1 MTKRKREKDSLCM
14 YVDIC
19 MLFVLLYYEPYTK
32 WAFIFFPACSSSGCV
47 WLYWPSWLSQWR
59 WQMVENQRNKVTE
72 HFLFYVT
79 LNALYCQIL
88 LYFTLHCYIYI
99 YIYNPRLVCI
109 ALCYSILPHMLLY
122 ITLSAHISL
131 YYLSMHYI
139 IPHYI
144 HTISPHMPLYFPEF
158 LCITPDLSKFPLS
171 RLQYIIRLYFTHSAL
186 YYPILLYRRFQ
197 RQQHKQT
204 LQRMRVFVALT

>member
-1 MTKRKREKDSLCM
+1 
-14 YVDIC
+14 

-79 LNALYCQIL
+79 LTALYCQIL
-88 LYFTLHCYIYI
+88 LYFTLHCS
-99 YIYNPRLVCI
+99 IYNPRLVCI
-109 ALCYSILPHMLLY
+109 ALCYFILPHMLLY
-122 ITLSAHISL
+122 ITLSAHIAL

-158 LCITPDLSKFPLS
+158 LCITPDLSKFPFS
-171 RLQYIIRLYFTHSAL
+171 RLQYIIPLCSIFTPYGSISLIQLYITPYCF
-186 YYPILLYRRFQ
+186 IGGFNGNNINKRYRACACLWPWLNFR
-197 RQQHKQT
+197 
-204 LQRMRVFVALT
+204 